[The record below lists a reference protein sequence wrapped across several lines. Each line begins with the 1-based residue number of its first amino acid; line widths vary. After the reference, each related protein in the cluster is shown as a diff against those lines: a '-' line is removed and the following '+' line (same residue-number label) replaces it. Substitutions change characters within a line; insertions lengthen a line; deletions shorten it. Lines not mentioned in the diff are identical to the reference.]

1 MENSSHCHLYCLV
14 NGTSINVSQK
24 HPQSLPINCYLV
36 IITCTCQKLPQEEKL
51 ERATMKP
58 TKSVVVKCL
67 VSAMVLVIAV
77 QAQDVLPRV
86 SDSPPSPLLPQA
98 PSRSHVPPPPP
109 HPLNCDQKCSTL
121 CAEKRIFRRMI
132 CYGVCMAKCTIFPL
146 EHANF
151 PCTQNCVVN
160 PLHSNPSMNE
170 CSS

>member
-1 MENSSHCHLYCLV
+1 MSKASTRGKARESNNETNQVCCGQVLGFSHGSSNCCA
-14 NGTSINVSQK
+14 GTNVLS
-24 HPQSLPINCYLV
+24 
-36 IITCTCQKLPQEEKL
+36 
-51 ERATMKP
+51 
-58 TKSVVVKCL
+58 
-67 VSAMVLVIAV
+67 
-77 QAQDVLPRV
+77 RV